1 MENDNKKMSTTH
13 KALIGLG
20 ALSGVAGLA
29 GLGKQ
34 IGNVMV
40 KKKQLGL
47 FASEAKKATDEF
59 GPRLKFLSKK
69 LEEAKN
75 NPGFLGIK
83 GKLKKAWY
91 GPQAL
96 IKKNEMEGKFYEAAE
111 LARDKEQEF
120 RNAIPKHIVDLDRNL
135 LLAGSGGVATGLYFG
150 TKTAELVATKESISI
165 PKPVVRPNLLSLPTN
180 YSKMTQS
187 GEIIENADKMD
198 KIATLIGYFKDGS
211 KVQFSKEQSLKYY
224 DVIKHNPGKR
234 VIMDKDGK
242 MIIKEQLPKSNPPK
256 GVVMFKDGKMVVTK
270 IAEAVN
276 SLFPR
281 EPKSKDK
288 IIKKQSLEIDKRDE
302 ALAVREQ
309 ELMQK
314 HENLKQIQKA
324 VKDTNK
330 KLEFYKQKAVE
341 NYSQA
346 LEHESNA
353 N

>member
-34 IGNVMV
+34 ISNVMV

-47 FASEAKKATDEF
+47 FASEAKKAVDEF
-59 GPRLKFLSKK
+59 GPKLQKLSDKMDYAEK
-69 LEEAKN
+69 
-75 NPGFLGIK
+75 NPGLFGIRK
-83 GKLKKAWY
+83 GYSDIRY
-91 GPQAL
+91 GIPAL
-96 IKKNEMEGKFYEAAE
+96 LNKNKMEGKFYKAAL
-111 LARDKEQEF
+111 LAKDKEQEF
-120 RNAIPKHIVDLDRNL
+120 RNAIPKSVTNLDRNL
-135 LLAGSGGVATGLYFG
+135 LLAGSGGIATGLYFG
-150 TKTAELVATKESISI
+150 TKTAELVATKESVSI
-165 PKPVVRPNLLSLPTN
+165 PKPIVRPNLLSLPTN

-198 KIATLIGYFKDGS
+198 KIA
-211 KVQFSKEQSLKYY
+211 
-224 DVIKHNPGKR
+224 
-234 VIMDKDGK
+234 
-242 MIIKEQLPKSNPPK
+242 
-256 GVVMFKDGKMVVTK
+256 
-270 IAEAVN
+270 EAVN
-276 SLFPR
+276 SIFPR
-281 EPKSKDK
+281 EPKSKDR

-309 ELMQK
+309 ELMEK

-341 NYSQA
+341 NYSQS